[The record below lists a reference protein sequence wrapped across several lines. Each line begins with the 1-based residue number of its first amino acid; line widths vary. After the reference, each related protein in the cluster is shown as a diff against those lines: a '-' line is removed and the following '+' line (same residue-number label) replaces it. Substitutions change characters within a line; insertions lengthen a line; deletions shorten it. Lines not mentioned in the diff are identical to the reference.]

1 MNYNDDEIQFLGGED
16 IQNSPTSVPRKP
28 ASRRWWT
35 AVAALAIVVLA
46 ATTFYF
52 WRQANRFTVSFEYP
66 LSRSSA
72 QIISNLEAMQGD
84 SVHGVTMKEDSLYG
98 VGMRLFAALC
108 RLFRAPHRQTA
119 IQRYALPP
127 THGTIIGT
135 TTSNTDT

>member
-16 IQNSPTSVPRKP
+16 ISNSPTSVPRKP

-35 AVAALAIVVLA
+35 AVAALAIVMLA

-52 WRQANRFTVSFEYP
+52 WREAHRFAVSFEYP

-98 VGMRLFAALC
+98 VGMRLFEL
-108 RLFRAPHRQTA
+108 RGVVPSFSRTAPSDSDT
-119 IQRYALPP
+119 
-127 THGTIIGT
+127 TI
-135 TTSNTDT
+135 